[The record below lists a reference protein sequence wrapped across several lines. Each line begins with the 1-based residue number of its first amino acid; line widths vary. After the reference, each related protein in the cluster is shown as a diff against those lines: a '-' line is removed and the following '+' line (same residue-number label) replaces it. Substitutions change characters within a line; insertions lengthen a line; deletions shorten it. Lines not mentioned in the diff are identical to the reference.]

1 MENLLQDIRFALR
14 TLGKNP
20 GFALVAILTLALGI
34 GANAAIFSLT
44 DQVLLRLLPVERPRE
59 LVVLSSPGRS
69 WGRTWSDGDGSTSFS
84 YPTYK
89 DIRDRNEVFA
99 GLLARFHVQVSVA
112 GQGESRLAEAELVSG
127 NYFQVL
133 GVQPFLGR
141 VLTPQDETAPGANP
155 VTVLSYG
162 YWTRHFGSDPN
173 ILNKQLAVNGNS
185 LTVVGIA
192 RPGFTGIQVGQIP
205 ELFIP
210 ITMKAQ
216 MTPNWDGLADRGDH
230 WVAIIGRLKPGI
242 SITKADAGLLPMY
255 RAILET
261 DAIPQKFSHGGAHE
275 KEFLSRKIVLDTGS
289 HGRPILQHDAK
300 QPLLVLMTMVGLV
313 LLIACANLAGLL
325 IARGEGRQREIA
337 VRLALGAGRWRL
349 VRQLMTESLMLAL
362 AGGAAGLALAS
373 GMLSVIVN
381 SIPESEGASGLTAQI
396 DYRVLIFACVVSLI
410 TGVLFGLAPA
420 LRATHTDLQS
430 VLKDQ
435 GANVSGGKTNVRVR
449 KSLLVSQIAL
459 TAVLLAAAGLFTH
472 SLLNL
477 KTQDLGVHPDHVLEF
492 SISPELNRYTP
503 PQTIALTDRI
513 RKSIETLPGVRA
525 VSASEIPMLADSN
538 SSSNITVQGY
548 NAQEDEDMNVDQNWV
563 GPHFLATTGIPLL
576 KGREFSEADTAT
588 SPKVA
593 IINEAM
599 ARRYFAGR
607 DPVGLHFGFGGGKD
621 VKLDTEIVGIVKDS
635 KNTDVKTAATRP
647 FVFVPYAQSEH
658 AGNATFYVRTNQD
671 PVALTGTVR
680 SLIAEFD
687 GNLPVYSVK
696 TLTAQVD
703 EIMFTDRLVT
713 IFSLCL
719 GLLASL
725 LAAVGLYGV
734 MAYVVARRTREIGIR
749 MALGATQTNVA
760 WMILREILGML
771 AVGLCVGLV
780 AAYGIGRVVESLLF
794 GVKAGD
800 PIVFVIAAGL
810 LVAVALLAGWLPS
823 RKAANVDPM
832 VALRYE

>member
-1 MENLLQDIRFALR
+1 MENLLQDIRFGLR

-20 GFALVAILTLALGI
+20 GFTLVAILTLALGI

-59 LVVLSSPGRS
+59 LVVLSSPGVGH
-69 WGRTWSDGDGSTSFS
+69 GRIWSDIEGGPSFS
-84 YPTYK
+84 YPMYK
-89 DIRDRNEVFA
+89 DLRDRNEVFT
-99 GLLARFHVQVSVA
+99 GLLARYHLQVNVA
-112 GQGESRLAEAELVSG
+112 GEGQSQLAEGELVTG

-133 GVQPFLGR
+133 GVRPFLGR
-141 VLTPQDETAPGANP
+141 VLTVQDETAPGANP

-185 LTVVGIA
+185 LTVVGVA
-192 RPGFTGIQVGQIP
+192 RPGFAGVQVGQIP
-205 ELFIP
+205 DLFIP

-216 MTPNWDGLADRGDH
+216 MTPNWDGLADRNDH
-230 WVAIIGRLKPGI
+230 WVTMLGRLKPGV
-242 SITKADAGLLPMY
+242 SAEKAQAGLAPVY
-255 RAILET
+255 RALMEG
-261 DAIPQKFSHGGAHE
+261 DATALKLSARDQQ
-275 KEFLSRKIVLDTGS
+275 EFVNRKLVLGTGS
-289 HGRPILQHDAK
+289 HGRPVLQHDAG
-300 QPLLVLMTMVGLV
+300 QPLLVLMAMVGLV

-337 VRLALGAGRWRL
+337 LRLALGAGRVRL
-349 VRQLMTESLMLAL
+349 VRQLMTESLILAL

-373 GMLSVIVN
+373 WTLSVIVN
-381 SIPESEGASGLTAQI
+381 SIPEDQGASGLTSQL
-396 DYRVLIFACVVSLI
+396 DYRVLIFACVVSVV
-410 TGVLFGLAPA
+410 TGVLFGLVPA
-420 LRATHTDLQS
+420 IRATHTDLQS

-435 GANVSGGKTNVRVR
+435 GVNVSGGRTNVRVR
-449 KSLLVSQIAL
+449 KFLLTSQIAL
-459 TAVLLAAAGLFTH
+459 TAVLLSAAGLFAH

-477 KTQDLGVHPDHVLEF
+477 KTQDLGVRPDHVLEF

-503 PQTIALTDRI
+503 PQTIALADRI
-513 RKSIETLPGVRA
+513 RKSMGLLPGVR
-525 VSASEIPMLADSN
+525 SASESEIPMLANSN
-538 SSSNITVQGY
+538 SSSNVTVQGY
-548 NAQEDEDMNVDQNWV
+548 NAQEDEDMNVDQNFV
-563 GPHFLATTGIPLL
+563 GPNFLATMGIPLL
-576 KGREFSEADTAT
+576 NGREFSEADSGT

-599 ARRYFAGR
+599 ARRFFAGR
-607 DPVGLHFGFGGGKD
+607 NPIGLRFGFGGGKD

-635 KNTDVKTAATRP
+635 KNTDVKQAAHP
-647 FVFVPYAQSEH
+647 FAFLPYSQSEQ

-671 PVALTGTVR
+671 PVALTVTVR
-680 SLIAEFD
+680 NLIAGFD
-687 GNLPVYSVK
+687 ANLPVYGVK

-749 MALGATQTNVA
+749 MALGATQQNVA

-771 AVGLCVGLV
+771 AAGLCVGLI
-780 AAYGIGRVVESLLF
+780 AAYGIGKVVESLLF
-794 GVKAGD
+794 GVKASD
-800 PIVFVIAAGL
+800 PAVFVLAAVL
-810 LVAVALLAGWLPS
+810 LAAVALLAGWLPS

>member
-1 MENLLQDIRFALR
+1 MDNLLQDIRFGLR

-20 GFALVAILTLALGI
+20 GFTIVAVLTLALGI

-59 LVVLSSPGRS
+59 LVVLSSPGVAH
-69 WGRTWSDGDGSTSFS
+69 GRVWSDIEGGPSFS
-84 YPTYK
+84 YPMYK
-89 DIRDRNEVFA
+89 DLRDRNEVFA
-99 GLLARFHVQVSVA
+99 GLLASFHVQVNVA
-112 GQGESRLAEAELVSG
+112 GHGESQLADGVLVSG

-133 GVQPFLGR
+133 GVRPFLGR
-141 VLTPQDETAPGANP
+141 ILTSQDETAPGANP

-173 ILNKQLAVNGNS
+173 ILNKQLSVNGNS
-185 LTVVGIA
+185 LTVVGVA
-192 RPGFTGIQVGQIP
+192 HPGFTGVQVGLIP
-205 ELFIP
+205 DVFIP

-216 MTPNWDGLADRGDH
+216 MTPNWDGLADRNDH
-230 WVAIIGRLKPGI
+230 WVTMLGRLKPGM
-242 SITKADAGLLPMY
+242 SASKAQAGLTPLYHTIM
-255 RAILET
+255 EG
-261 DAIPQKFSHGGAHE
+261 DAAALKLSSRDRQ
-275 KEFLSRKIVLDTGS
+275 EFVNRKLVLDTGS
-289 HGRPILQHDAK
+289 HGRPILQHDAG
-300 QPLLVLMTMVGLV
+300 QPLLVIMAMVGLV

-337 VRLALGAGRWRL
+337 LRLALGAGRLRL
-349 VRQLMTESLMLAL
+349 VRQLMTESLILAL
-362 AGGAAGLALAS
+362 AGGVAGLALAS
-373 GMLSVIVN
+373 WTLSVIVN
-381 SIPESEGASGLTAQI
+381 SIPESEGASGLTAQL
-396 DYRVLIFACVVSLI
+396 DYRVLIFACVVSLV

-420 LRATHTDLQS
+420 IRATHTDLQS

-435 GANVSGGKTNVRVR
+435 GVNVSGGKANVRVR
-449 KSLLVSQIAL
+449 KSLMISQIAL
-459 TAVLLAAAGLFTH
+459 TAVLLAAAGLFAH

-513 RKSIETLPGVRA
+513 RKSMKTLPGVRS
-525 VSASEIPMLADSN
+525 VSTSEIPMLADSN

-548 NAQEDEDMNVDQNWV
+548 NAQEDEGMDVDQNWV
-563 GPHFLATTGIPLL
+563 GPNFLATMGIPLL
-576 KGREFSEADTAT
+576 NGREFSEADSST

-593 IINEAM
+593 IVNEAM
-599 ARRYFAGR
+599 ARRFFAGR
-607 DPVGLHFGFGGGKD
+607 NPIGLHFGFGGGKD
-621 VKLDTEIVGIVKDS
+621 VKLDTEIVGIVKNS
-635 KNTDVKTAATRP
+635 KNTDVRKAARP
-647 FVFVPYAQSEH
+647 FVFVPYSQSEH
-658 AGNATFYVRTNQD
+658 FGNATFYARTNQD
-671 PVALTGTVR
+671 PVTLTASVR
-680 SLIAEFD
+680 NLIQGFD
-687 GNLPVYSVK
+687 SNLPVYGVK

-749 MALGATQTNVA
+749 MALGATQKNVA
-760 WMILREILGML
+760 WMILSEIIGML
-771 AVGLCVGLV
+771 AAGLGIGLI

-794 GVKAGD
+794 GVKASD
-800 PIVFVIAAGL
+800 PVVFVIAAGL
-810 LVAVALLAGWLPS
+810 LATVALLAGWLPS

>member
-1 MENLLQDIRFALR
+1 MENLLQDIRFGLR

-20 GFALVAILTLALGI
+20 GFTIVAILTLALGI

-59 LVVLSSPGRS
+59 LVVLTSPGVNH
-69 WGRTWSDGDGSTSFS
+69 GRVWSDSDGGPSFS
-84 YPTYK
+84 YPMYK
-89 DIRDRNEVFA
+89 DLRDRNEVFA
-99 GLLARFHVQVSVA
+99 GLLAGFHVQVGVT
-112 GQGESRLAEAELVSG
+112 GQGQSQLTDGVLVSG

-133 GVQPFLGR
+133 GVRPFIGR
-141 VLTPQDETAPGANP
+141 VFSAQDETAPGANP

-173 ILNKQLAVNGNS
+173 ILNKPLAVNGNS
-185 LTVVGIA
+185 LTVVGVA
-192 RPGFTGIQVGQIP
+192 RPGFTGVQVGQIP
-205 ELFIP
+205 DLFIP

-216 MTPNWDGLADRGDH
+216 MTPNRDGLADRNDH
-230 WVAIIGRLKPGI
+230 WVTMLGRLQPGM
-242 SITKADAGLLPMY
+242 SASKAQAGLAPLY
-255 RAILET
+255 RSLMES
-261 DAIPQKFSHGGAHE
+261 DAIALK
-275 KEFLSRKIVLDTGS
+275 LSSRDRQQFVDRKLVLDTGS
-289 HGRPILQHDAK
+289 HGRPILQHDTK
-300 QPLLVLMTMVGLV
+300 QPLLVLMAMVGLV

-337 VRLALGAGRWRL
+337 LRLALGAGRGRL
-349 VRQLMTESLMLAL
+349 VRQLMTESLLLAT
-362 AGGAAGLALAS
+362 AGGAVGLALAS
-373 GMLSVIVN
+373 WTLNVIVR
-381 SIPESEGASGLTAQI
+381 SIPENEGASGLVAQL
-396 DYRVLIFACVVSLI
+396 DYRVLIFACVVSLV

-420 LRATHTDLQS
+420 IRATRTDLQS

-435 GANVSGGKTNVRVR
+435 GVNVCGGKTNVRVR
-449 KSLLVSQIAL
+449 KSLMVSQIAL
-459 TAVLLAAAGLFTH
+459 TAVLLAAAGLFAH

-477 KTQDLGVHPDHVLEF
+477 KTQDLGVRPDHVLEF

-503 PQTIALTDRI
+503 PQTIALADRI
-513 RKSIETLPGVRA
+513 RKSMEPLPGVRA
-525 VSASEIPMLADSN
+525 ASESEIPMLADSN
-538 SSSNITVQGY
+538 SSANITVQGY
-548 NAQEDEDMNVDQNWV
+548 NGQEDEDMDVDQNWV
-563 GPHFLATTGIPLL
+563 SPDFLATMGIPLL
-576 KGREFSEADTAT
+576 NGREFSEADSGTA
-588 SPKVA
+588 PKVA

-599 ARRYFAGR
+599 ARRFFAGR
-607 DPVGLHFGFGGGKD
+607 NPMGLHFGFGGGKD
-621 VKLDTEIVGIVKDS
+621 VKLDTEIVGVVKDS
-635 KNTDVKTAATRP
+635 KNTDVKKAARP

-671 PVALTGTVR
+671 PVALTVNVR
-680 SLIAEFD
+680 NLIQAVD
-687 GNLPVYSVK
+687 SSLPVYGVK

-749 MALGATQTNVA
+749 MALGATQKNVA
-760 WMILREILGML
+760 WMILREIIGML
-771 AVGLCVGLV
+771 AAGLCVGLI
-780 AAYGIGRVVESLLF
+780 AAYGIGRVIESLLF
-794 GVKAGD
+794 GVKASD
-800 PIVFVIAAGL
+800 PIVFMIAAGL

>member
-1 MENLLQDIRFALR
+1 MENLLQDIRFGLR

-20 GFALVAILTLALGI
+20 GFTIVAILTLALGI

-44 DQVLLRLLPVERPRE
+44 DQVLLRLLPVERPQE
-59 LVVLSSPGRS
+59 LVVLTSPGVNH
-69 WGRTWSDGDGSTSFS
+69 GRVWSDSDGGPSFS
-84 YPTYK
+84 YPMYK
-89 DIRDRNEVFA
+89 DLRDRNEVFT
-99 GLLARFHVQVSVA
+99 GLLARYHTAVNVA
-112 GQGESRLAEAELVSG
+112 GQRESQLAEGELVTG

-133 GVQPFLGR
+133 GVRPFLGR
-141 VLTPQDETAPGANP
+141 VFSAQDETAPGANP
-155 VTVLSYG
+155 VTVVSYG

-173 ILNKQLAVNGNS
+173 ILNKQLAVNGSS
-185 LTVVGIA
+185 LTIVGVA
-192 RPGFTGIQVGQIP
+192 WPGFTGVQVGQIP
-205 ELFIP
+205 DLFIP

-216 MTPNWDGLADRGDH
+216 MTPNWDGLADRNDH
-230 WVAIIGRLKPGI
+230 WMTMLGRLKPGF
-242 SITKADAGLLPMY
+242 SVAKAQAGLAPLY
-255 RAILET
+255 RSLMEG
-261 DAIPQKFSHGGAHE
+261 DAVALKLSSRDQQ
-275 KEFLSRKIVLDTGS
+275 EFVNRKLVLAGGS

-300 QPLLVLMTMVGLV
+300 QPLLVLMAMVGLV

-337 VRLALGAGRWRL
+337 LRLALGAGRGRL
-349 VRQLMTESLMLAL
+349 VRQLMTESLVLAT

-373 GMLSVIVN
+373 WMLSVIVH
-381 SIPESEGASGLTAQI
+381 SIPENEGASGLVAQL
-396 DYRVLIFACVVSLI
+396 DYRVLIFACVVSLV

-420 LRATHTDLQS
+420 IRATHTDLQS

-435 GANVSGGKTNVRVR
+435 GVNVSGGKANVRVR

-459 TAVLLAAAGLFTH
+459 TAVLLAAAGLFAH

-477 KTQDLGVHPDHVLEF
+477 KTQDLGVRPDHVLEF

-503 PQTIALTDRI
+503 PQTIALADRI
-513 RKSIETLPGVRA
+513 RKSIERLPGVRS
-525 VSASEIPMLADSN
+525 VSESEIPMLANSN
-538 SSSNITVQGY
+538 SSSNITVPGH
-548 NAQEDEDMNVDQNWV
+548 NAQEDEDMNVDHNAV
-563 GPHFLATTGIPLL
+563 GPNFLAAMGIPLL
-576 KGREFSEADTAT
+576 NGREISEADSST
-588 SPKVA
+588 SAKVA

-607 DPVGLHFGFGGGKD
+607 NPIGMHFGFGGGKD
-621 VKLDTEIVGIVKDS
+621 VKLDTEIVGVVKDS
-635 KNTDVKTAATRP
+635 KNTDVKTAARP
-647 FVFVPYAQSEH
+647 FLFLPYSQSEH
-658 AGNATFYVRTNQD
+658 AGEATFYVRTNQD
-671 PVALTGTVR
+671 PVALTVTVR
-680 SLIAEFD
+680 NLIQGFD
-687 GNLPVYSVK
+687 GNLPVYGVK

-703 EIMFTDRLVT
+703 EIIFTDRLVT

-749 MALGATQTNVA
+749 MALGATQQNVA
-760 WMILREILGML
+760 WMILREIIGML
-771 AVGLCVGLV
+771 GAGLCIGLV
-780 AAYGIGRVVESLLF
+780 AAYGIGRVVESQLF

>member
-1 MENLLQDIRFALR
+1 MDNLLQDIRFALR

-20 GFALVAILTLALGI
+20 GFTLVAVLTLALGI

-44 DQVLLRLLPVERPRE
+44 DQVLLRLLPVQSPRE
-59 LVVLSSPGRS
+59 LVVLTSPGPNH
-69 WGRTWSDGDGSTSFS
+69 GRVRTDIEGGPSFS
-84 YPTYK
+84 YPMYK
-89 DIRDRNEVFA
+89 DLRDRNEVLA
-99 GLLARFHVQVSVA
+99 GLLASFYTQVNVA
-112 GQGESRLAEAELVSG
+112 GQGQSQLADGMLVSG

-133 GVQPFLGR
+133 GVQPVLGR

-162 YWTRHFGSDPN
+162 YWSRHFGSDPN

-185 LTVVGIA
+185 LTVVGVA
-192 RPGFTGIQVGQIP
+192 RPGFTGVQVGLIP
-205 ELFIP
+205 DVYIP

-216 MTPNWDGLADRGDH
+216 MTPNWDGLEDRNDH
-230 WVAIIGRLKPGI
+230 WLTMLGRLKPGM
-242 SITKADAGLLPMY
+242 SASKAQAGLAPLY
-255 RAILET
+255 RAVMEGEAAALKLRPR
-261 DAIPQKFSHGGAHE
+261 DQQ
-275 KEFLSRKIVLDTGS
+275 EFVDRKLVLDTGS
-289 HGRPILQHDAK
+289 HGRPILQHDAG
-300 QPLLVLMTMVGLV
+300 QPLLVLMAMVGLV

-337 VRLALGAGRWRL
+337 LRLALGASRARL
-349 VRQLMTESLMLAL
+349 VRQLMTESLILAL

-373 GMLSVIVN
+373 WTLSVIVN
-381 SIPESEGASGLTAQI
+381 SIPENEGAAGLTAQL
-396 DYRVLIFACVVSLI
+396 DYRVLIFACVVSLV
-410 TGVLFGLAPA
+410 TGVLFGLIPA
-420 LRATHTDLQS
+420 IRATHTDLQS

-435 GANVSGGKTNVRVR
+435 GASVSGGKANVRVR

-459 TAVLLAAAGLFTH
+459 TAVLLAAAGLFAH

-477 KTQDLGVHPDHVLEF
+477 KTQDLGVRPDHVLEF

-503 PQTIALTDRI
+503 PQTIALVDRI
-513 RKSIETLPGVRA
+513 RKSIEPLPGVRSI
-525 VSASEIPMLADSN
+525 SASEIPMLADSN
-538 SSSNITVQGY
+538 SSSNLTIEGY
-548 NAQEDEDMNVDQNWV
+548 NTQEDEDMDVAQNWV
-563 GPHFLATTGIPLL
+563 GPNFLATMGIPLL
-576 KGREFSEADTAT
+576 NGREFSESDTGT

-599 ARRYFAGR
+599 ARRFFTGR
-607 DPVGLHFGFGGGKD
+607 NPIGLHFGFGAGKGT
-621 VKLDTEIVGIVKDS
+621 KLDVEIVGIVRDS
-635 KNTDVKTAATRP
+635 KNVDVKKATPP
-647 FVFVPYAQSEH
+647 FAFLPYAQSDH
-658 AGNATFYVRTNQD
+658 FGNATFYARTNQD
-671 PVALTGTVR
+671 PVALTASVR
-680 SLIAEFD
+680 SLIAGFD
-687 GNLPVYSVK
+687 GNLPVYGVK

-713 IFSLCL
+713 MFSLCL

-749 MALGATQTNVA
+749 IALGATQQNVA

-771 AVGLCVGLV
+771 VVGLCVGLV

-800 PIVFVIAAGL
+800 PVVFVLAAGL
-810 LVAVALLAGWLPS
+810 LAAVALLAGWLPS

>member
-1 MENLLQDIRFALR
+1 VRPLL
-14 TLGKNP
+14 G
-20 GFALVAILTLALGI
+20 
-34 GANAAIFSLT
+34 
-44 DQVLLRLLPVERPRE
+44 RLLA
-59 LVVLSSPGRS
+59 S
-69 WGRTWSDGDGSTSFS
+69 
-84 YPTYK
+84 
-89 DIRDRNEVFA
+89 
-99 GLLARFHVQVSVA
+99 
-112 GQGESRLAEAELVSG
+112 
-127 NYFQVL
+127 
-133 GVQPFLGR
+133 
-141 VLTPQDETAPGANP
+141 QDETAPAANP
-155 VTVLSYG
+155 VAVLSYG

-185 LTVVGIA
+185 LTVVGVA
-192 RPGFTGIQVGQIP
+192 RPGFTGVQVGQIP
-205 ELFIP
+205 DLFIP

-242 SITKADAGLLPMY
+242 SPTKAEAGLLPMY

-275 KEFLSRKIVLDTGS
+275 KEFLGRKIVLDTGS
-289 HGRPILQHDAK
+289 HGRPILQRDAR
-300 QPLLVLMTMVGLV
+300 QPLLVLMAMVGLV

-337 VRLALGAGRWRL
+337 VRLALGAGRVRL
-349 VRQLMTESLMLAL
+349 VRQLMTESLLLAL

-373 GMLSVIVN
+373 WMLSVIVT
-381 SIPESEGASGLTAQI
+381 SIPESVGASGLTAQV
-396 DYRVLIFACVVSLI
+396 DYRVLIFAGIVSLL

-420 LRATHTDLQS
+420 IRATRADLQS

-435 GANVSGGKTNVRVR
+435 GANVSGGKANVRVR

-459 TAVLLAAAGLFTH
+459 TAVLLAAAGLFAH

-477 KTQDLGVHPDHVLEF
+477 KMQDLGVRPDHVLEF

-503 PQTIALTDRI
+503 PQTIALAERI
-513 RKSIETLPGVRA
+513 RKSMEPLPGVRA
-525 VSASEIPMLADSN
+525 TSESEIPMLADSN
-538 SSSNITVQGY
+538 SSANVTVPGY

-563 GPHFLATTGIPLL
+563 GPNFLATMGIPLL
-576 KGREFSEADTAT
+576 NGREFSAADSGT

-599 ARRYFAGR
+599 AQRFFAGR
-607 DPVGLHFGFGGGKD
+607 NPVGLSFGFGGGKD
-621 VKLDTEIVGIVKDS
+621 VKFDTEIVGVVRDS
-635 KNTDVKTAATRP
+635 KNTDVKTVARP
-647 FVFVPYAQSEH
+647 FVFLPYSQSEH
-658 AGNATFYVRTNQD
+658 AGNATFYLRTNQD
-671 PVALTGTVR
+671 PVALTVTVR
-680 SLIAEFD
+680 NLLQGID
-687 GNLPVYSVK
+687 GSLPVYGVK

-749 MALGATQTNVA
+749 MALGATQKNVA
-760 WMILREILGML
+760 WMILREIIAML
-771 AVGLCVGLV
+771 AVGLCVGLI
-780 AAYGIGRVVESLLF
+780 AAYGIGKVIESLLF
-794 GVKAGD
+794 GVKASD
-800 PIVFVIAAGL
+800 PIVFAIAAGL

>member
-1 MENLLQDIRFALR
+1 MENLLQDVRFGLR

-20 GFALVAILTLALGI
+20 GFTLVAILTLALGI

-59 LVVLSSPGRS
+59 LVVLSSPGVGH
-69 WGRTWSDGDGSTSFS
+69 GRIWSDIEGGPSFS
-84 YPTYK
+84 YPMYK
-89 DIRDRNEVFA
+89 DLRDRNEVFT
-99 GLLARFHVQVSVA
+99 GLLARYHLQVNVA
-112 GQGESRLAEAELVSG
+112 GEGQSQLAEGELVTG

-133 GVQPFLGR
+133 GVRPFLGR
-141 VLTPQDETAPGANP
+141 VLTVQDETAPGANP

-173 ILNKQLAVNGNS
+173 ILNKQLALNGNS
-185 LTVVGIA
+185 LTVVGVA
-192 RPGFTGIQVGQIP
+192 RPGFAGVQVGQIP
-205 ELFIP
+205 DLFIP

-216 MTPNWDGLADRGDH
+216 MTPNWDGLADRNDH
-230 WVAIIGRLKPGI
+230 WVTMLGRLKPGM
-242 SITKADAGLLPMY
+242 SAEKAQAGLAPVY
-255 RAILET
+255 RALMEG
-261 DAIPQKFSHGGAHE
+261 DAAALKLSARDQQ
-275 KEFLSRKIVLDTGS
+275 EFVNRKLVLGTGS
-289 HGRPILQHDAK
+289 HGRPVLQHDAG
-300 QPLLVLMTMVGLV
+300 QPLLVLMAMVGLV

-337 VRLALGAGRWRL
+337 LRLALGAGRVRL
-349 VRQLMTESLMLAL
+349 VRQLMTESLILAL

-373 GMLSVIVN
+373 WTLSVIVN
-381 SIPESEGASGLTAQI
+381 SIPEDQGASGLTSQL
-396 DYRVLIFACVVSLI
+396 DYRVLIFACVVSVV
-410 TGVLFGLAPA
+410 TGVLFGLVPA
-420 LRATHTDLQS
+420 IRATHTDLQS

-435 GANVSGGKTNVRVR
+435 GVNVSGGRTNVRVR
-449 KSLLVSQIAL
+449 KFLLTSQIAL
-459 TAVLLAAAGLFTH
+459 TAVLLSAAGLFAH

-477 KTQDLGVHPDHVLEF
+477 KTQDLGVRPDHVLEF

-503 PQTIALTDRI
+503 PQTIALADRI
-513 RKSIETLPGVRA
+513 RKSMGPLPGVR
-525 VSASEIPMLADSN
+525 SASESEIPMLANSN
-538 SSSNITVQGY
+538 SSSNVTVPGY
-548 NAQEDEDMNVDQNWV
+548 NAQEDEDMNVDQNFV
-563 GPHFLATTGIPLL
+563 GPNFLATMGIPLL
-576 KGREFSEADTAT
+576 NGREFSEADSGT

-599 ARRYFAGR
+599 ARRFFAGR
-607 DPVGLHFGFGGGKD
+607 NPIGLRFGFGGGKD
-621 VKLDTEIVGIVKDS
+621 VKLDTEIVGVVKDS
-635 KNTDVKTAATRP
+635 KNTDVKQAAHP
-647 FVFVPYAQSEH
+647 FAFLPYSQSEH

-671 PVALTGTVR
+671 PVALTATVR
-680 SLIAEFD
+680 NLIAGFD
-687 GNLPVYSVK
+687 ANLPVYGVK

-749 MALGATQTNVA
+749 MALGATQQNVA

-771 AVGLCVGLV
+771 AAGLCVGLV
-780 AAYGIGRVVESLLF
+780 AAYGIGKVVESLLF
-794 GVKAGD
+794 GVKASD
-800 PIVFVIAAGL
+800 PAVFVLAAVL
-810 LVAVALLAGWLPS
+810 LAAVALLAGWLPS

>member
-1 MENLLQDIRFALR
+1 MENLLQDIRFGLR

-20 GFALVAILTLALGI
+20 GFTIVAILTLALGI

-44 DQVLLRLLPVERPRE
+44 DQVLLRLLPVERPQE
-59 LVVLSSPGRS
+59 LVVLTSPGVNH
-69 WGRTWSDGDGSTSFS
+69 GRVWSDSDGGPSFS
-84 YPTYK
+84 YPMYK
-89 DIRDRNEVFA
+89 DLRDRNEVFT
-99 GLLARFHVQVSVA
+99 GLLARYHTAVNVA
-112 GQGESRLAEAELVSG
+112 GQRESQLAEGELVTG

-133 GVQPFLGR
+133 GVRPFLGR
-141 VLTPQDETAPGANP
+141 VFSAQDETAPGANP
-155 VTVLSYG
+155 VTVVSYG

-173 ILNKQLAVNGNS
+173 ILNKQLAVNGSS
-185 LTVVGIA
+185 LTIVGVA
-192 RPGFTGIQVGQIP
+192 WPGFTGVQVGQIP
-205 ELFIP
+205 DLFIP

-216 MTPNWDGLADRGDH
+216 MTPNWDGLADRNDH
-230 WVAIIGRLKPGI
+230 WMTMLGRLKPGF
-242 SITKADAGLLPMY
+242 SVAKAQAGLAPLY
-255 RAILET
+255 RSLMEG
-261 DAIPQKFSHGGAHE
+261 DAVALKLSSRDQQ
-275 KEFLSRKIVLDTGS
+275 EFVNRKLVLAGGS

-300 QPLLVLMTMVGLV
+300 QPLLVLMAMVGLV

-337 VRLALGAGRWRL
+337 LRLALGAGRGRL
-349 VRQLMTESLMLAL
+349 VRQLMTESLILAT

-373 GMLSVIVN
+373 WMLSVIVH
-381 SIPESEGASGLTAQI
+381 SIPENEGASGLVAQL
-396 DYRVLIFACVVSLI
+396 DYRVLIFACVVSLV

-420 LRATHTDLQS
+420 IRATHTDLQS

-435 GANVSGGKTNVRVR
+435 GVNVSGGKANVRVR

-459 TAVLLAAAGLFTH
+459 TAVLLAAAGLFAH

-477 KTQDLGVHPDHVLEF
+477 KTQDLGVRPDHVLEF

-503 PQTIALTDRI
+503 PQTIALADRI
-513 RKSIETLPGVRA
+513 RKSIERLPGVRS
-525 VSASEIPMLADSN
+525 VSESEIPMLANSN
-538 SSSNITVQGY
+538 SSSNITVPGH
-548 NAQEDEDMNVDQNWV
+548 NAQEDEDMNVDHNAV
-563 GPHFLATTGIPLL
+563 GPNFLAAMGIPLL
-576 KGREFSEADTAT
+576 NGREISEADSST
-588 SPKVA
+588 SAKVA

-607 DPVGLHFGFGGGKD
+607 NPIGMHFGFGGGKD
-621 VKLDTEIVGIVKDS
+621 VKLDTEIVGVVKDS
-635 KNTDVKTAATRP
+635 KNTDVKTAARP
-647 FVFVPYAQSEH
+647 FLFLPYSQSEH
-658 AGNATFYVRTNQD
+658 AGEATFYVRTNQD
-671 PVALTGTVR
+671 PVALTVTVR
-680 SLIAEFD
+680 NLIQGFD
-687 GNLPVYSVK
+687 GNLPVYGVK

-703 EIMFTDRLVT
+703 EIIFTDRLVT

-749 MALGATQTNVA
+749 MALGATQQNVA
-760 WMILREILGML
+760 WMILREIIGML
-771 AVGLCVGLV
+771 GAGLCIGLV
-780 AAYGIGRVVESLLF
+780 AAYGIGRVVESQLF